1 MRLGS
6 DIPRI
11 KLRTGGGVSSLNSS
25 ESGDSKDE
33 GINITLLNCH
43 KRDFTVSKRSCQCF
57 TRSIK
62 SE

>member
-11 KLRTGGGVSSLNSS
+11 KLRTSGLSMNSS

-33 GINITLLNCH
+33 GINITLLNCN
-43 KRDFTVSKRSCQCF
+43 KREFTVSKRSCQCF
-57 TRSIK
+57 SQSIK
-62 SE
+62 PE

>member
-11 KLRTGGGVSSLNSS
+11 NLRTCGLSLNSLQ
-25 ESGDSKDE
+25 SGDSKDE

-43 KRDFTVSKRSCQCF
+43 KRDFTVSKRACQCF